1 MAMPGTEITIA
12 NVNNVLLEDITG
24 DRKAVRKLKEKLLEY
39 DDFNALL
46 GGLT

>member
-1 MAMPGTEITIA
+1 MTMPGTEITIA

-24 DRKAVRKLKEKLLEY
+24 DRTKIRELKEKLLDY
-39 DDFNALL
+39 DDFSVLL